1 MVQQFMLKK
10 DFFAQDLSLENP
22 ADSYFCFQLAL
33 LHSVSYFFALYQ
45 SPYLSLNTIF
55 DSVSS
60 NIDEVLSIDPSAN
73 VFVFEDFCRGTD
85 RSGELCCNF
94 SNNLTQMVN
103 FPTHISDCDS
113 HSSVPLDLFL
123 LKLVFVVQCLSCHWE
138 ILIMLLSQFPLTF
151 HQIHNRMSHF
161 IAQLDLC

>member
-33 LHSVSYFFALYQ
+33 LHSVPYFFALYQ

-73 VFVFEDFCRGTD
+73 VFVFGDFCHGTD

-113 HSSVPLDLFL
+113 HSSVPLDLFISSEASICCTMPFL
-123 LKLVFVVQCLSCHWE
+123 PLGDSDHVVISVSN
-138 ILIMLLSQFPLTF
+138 SQQDVPF
-151 HQIHNRMSHF
+151 HCT
-161 IAQLDLC
+161 A

>member
-1 MVQQFMLKK
+1 MHGLAVYVKEGLP
-10 DFFAQDLSLENP
+10 FAQDLSLENS

-73 VFVFEDFCRGTD
+73 VFVFGDFCRGTD

-113 HSSVPLDLFL
+113 HSSVPLDLFISSEAGICCTMPFL
-123 LKLVFVVQCLSCHWE
+123 PLGDSDHVVISVS
-138 ILIMLLSQFPLTF
+138 IDFPSNSQQDVPF
-151 HQIHNRMSHF
+151 HCT
-161 IAQLDLC
+161 A

>member
-73 VFVFEDFCRGTD
+73 VFVFGDFCHGTD

-113 HSSVPLDLFL
+113 HSSVPLDLFISSEASICCTMPFL
-123 LKLVFVVQCLSCHWE
+123 PLGDSDHVVISVS
-138 ILIMLLSQFPLTF
+138 IDFPSNSQQDVPF
-151 HQIHNRMSHF
+151 HCT
-161 IAQLDLC
+161 A